1 MHPHILPKEN
11 YIKIIYIFN
20 HIKTVWGNVMKFKYV
35 IIVIACVSTA
45 ALYLLSLVSHPPLVP
60 LSDLQRHNGQR
71 VLVQGV
77 VTNYRTTDYGNQ
89 IVTIRDTDNPSYR
102 VTVYIEGELP
112 INYDDTIQATGEVQQ
127 YKGQWELVVPNP
139 QLITILQQR
148 TNQSTPLW
156 YLAEHPTNY
165 LDTTV
170 QITGIVAE
178 KHPTSCT
185 LTDPTGAYS
194 IEIFY
199 DTDHPHEFLKDDFVS
214 VAARVLYEPTL
225 LQFILK
231 TTDTTHGIWRMEEVS
246 DA

>member
-1 MHPHILPKEN
+1 
-11 YIKIIYIFN
+11 
-20 HIKTVWGNVMKFKYV
+20 MKFKYV
-35 IIVIACVSTA
+35 IIVIACASTA
-45 ALYLLSLVSHPPLVP
+45 ALYLLSLVSHPPLVA
-60 LSDLQRHNGQR
+60 LSNLQRYDGQR
-71 VLVQGV
+71 VLVQGI

-112 INYDDTIQATGEVQQ
+112 INYDDTIQVIGDVQQ
-127 YKGQWELVVPNP
+127 YKGQWELAVPNP

-156 YLAEHPTNY
+156 YLAEHPAHY
-165 LDTTV
+165 LDSTV
-170 QITGIVAE
+170 SITGLVTE
-178 KHPTSCT
+178 KHLTSCT
-185 LTDPTGAYS
+185 LIDPTGTYS

-199 DTDHPHEFLKDDFVS
+199 DAYHPHEFSKDDFVS
-214 VAARVLYEPTL
+214 VTARVLYESTR

-231 TTDTTHGIWRMEEVS
+231 TTNPAHGIWMTEEIN